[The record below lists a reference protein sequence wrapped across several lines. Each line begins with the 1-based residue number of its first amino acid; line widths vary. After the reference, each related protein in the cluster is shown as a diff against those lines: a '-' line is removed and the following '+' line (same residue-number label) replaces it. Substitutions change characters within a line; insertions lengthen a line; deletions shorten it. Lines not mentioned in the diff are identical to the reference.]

1 MTTAMTDD
9 LRAAYRDLL
18 NAALSLREAGDR
30 IAEPPE
36 GEWNG
41 EQILAHV
48 SILTAVTI
56 AAVSAIAAGTH
67 ATYDNRVS
75 QDAWTIDHVVELTA
89 DNSGLCDR
97 IRVQAEVLC
106 ALAESALSDAELD
119 TPVPTR
125 LVSHNALLVDQPV
138 PLRDLIAG
146 LAANEIPGHTKQLNA
161 LQQRRA

>member
-18 NAALSLREAGDR
+18 NAADSLREADGL
-30 IAEPPE
+30 IADPPD

-56 AAVSAIAAGTH
+56 AALSAIAAGTH

-75 QDAWTIDHVVELTA
+75 QDTWTINHVIELA
-89 DNSGLCDR
+89 GGNAGLCDR
-97 IRVQAEVLC
+97 IRAQAEALC
-106 ALAESALSDAELD
+106 ALAESSLSNAELD
-119 TPVPTR
+119 TLVPTR

-138 PLRDLIAG
+138 SLRDLIAG
-146 LAANEIPGHTKQLNA
+146 LAANEIPVHTKQITA
-161 LQQRRA
+161 LQRNHG